1 MPQEGSEELKR
12 TNEIKMAAPTLDAL
26 DIQGKDITADA
37 LLTQREF
44 ARYLVEKRNAHYHFT
59 VKGNQAT
66 LLEDM
71 KRCFRDRQEPDFT
84 ETDSGHGRIE
94 TRRIWTTTELN
105 TYLDFPYV
113 QQAYAVEREFVEKKT
128 GKCSRELTYCITSR
142 PEKEADAQRLLTI
155 NRGHWSIESVH
166 NIIDW
171 NFNEDRSCI
180 RKGYGPE
187 NMTRLRR
194 FAISL
199 IKSKKTK
206 CVAQK
211 MRQLSFNTRMVF
223 DYLKMTKNSCV
234 TKNK

>member
-1 MPQEGSEELKR
+1 
-12 TNEIKMAAPTLDAL
+12 MAAPTLDAL

-37 LLTQREF
+37 LLTQR
-44 ARYLVEKRNAHYHFT
+44 ALAIYLVEKRDAHYHFT

-66 LLEDM
+66 LLEDVRRHF
-71 KRCFRDRQEPDFT
+71 KDRQEPDFE
-84 ETDSGHGRIE
+84 ETDCDHGRIE

-105 TYLDFPYV
+105 TYLDFPHV
-113 QQAYAVEREFVEKKT
+113 QQVYAVEREVVKKKT
-128 GKCSRELTYCITSR
+128 GEFSSDIAYCITSR
-142 PEKEADAQRLLTI
+142 PSEEADAQRLLRI

-180 RKGYGPE
+180 RKGHGPE

-199 IKSKKTK
+199 IKSKNVKS
-206 CVAQK
+206 VAQK

-234 TKNK
+234 AEYN